1 MLWAKHCA
9 ECGGKNALVV
19 PKGDNRW
26 RHVCETC
33 GATRYFN
40 PVMVVGCLV
49 EHDGKVMLC
58 RRAIEPCVG
67 RWGLPAGYLEWG
79 ETTAEG
85 AQREVWEEATARVRV
100 LAPFAHL
107 DIPAIGQTYL
117 LFRAALAAPF
127 TFSAGPESQEVG
139 LFGLDELPWN
149 DIAFSSTSVALKARG
164 SG

>member
-1 MLWAKHCA
+1 MEAGSLSRKLDNCA
-9 ECGGKNALVV
+9 
-19 PKGDNRW
+19 
-26 RHVCETC
+26 
-33 GATRYFN
+33 GATILALLI
-40 PVMVVGCLV
+40 PS
-49 EHDGKVMLC
+49 
-58 RRAIEPCVG
+58 A
-67 RWGLPAGYLEWG
+67 
-79 ETTAEG
+79 
-85 AQREVWEEATARVRV
+85 ARVRV